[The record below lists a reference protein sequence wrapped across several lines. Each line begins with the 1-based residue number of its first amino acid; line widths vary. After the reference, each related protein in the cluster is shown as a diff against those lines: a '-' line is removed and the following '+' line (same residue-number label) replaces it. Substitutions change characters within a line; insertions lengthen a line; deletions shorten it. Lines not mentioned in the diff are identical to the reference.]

1 MKEVKDFIVHLS
13 PEEKAN
19 FREVVTERFFK
30 HRISYYKW
38 LKTPVNRVNLEKVA
52 FLKNTF
58 DIDITD
64 TL

>member
-1 MKEVKDFIVHLS
+1 MKKVEDFILHLS
-13 PEEKAN
+13 PKEKTH

-30 HRISYYKW
+30 HRISYYRW
-38 LKTPVNRVNLEKVA
+38 LKTPVNRVNVEKVA

-58 DIDITD
+58 DIDITH